1 LFCSV
6 AALFNQERQEYNQKL
21 EDVAVAREDHYK
33 LRWELNQRDTEIAE
47 LQKALSD
54 AHVYLYDEREHV
66 LQLQAEC
73 DELKGLLNSIFF
85 FFFFSFPI

>member
-1 LFCSV
+1 MPE
-6 AALFNQERQEYNQKL
+6 LFNQERKEYGQKL
-21 EDVAVAREDHYK
+21 EDCAISREEYYK

-73 DELKGLLNSIFF
+73 DELKGVWFAV
-85 FFFFSFPI
+85 FS